1 MNWNYFIGSQL
12 GSIIGLGIIA
22 SFDLNIA
29 TMMIVPLLST
39 NCVVSNILDNDVNV
53 SNDEVKR

>member
-22 SFDLNIA
+22 SFNLLIA
-29 TMMIVPLLST
+29 QIMAIPLLSI
-39 NCVVSNILDNDVNV
+39 NCVVSNVLNNDDDDCV
-53 SNDEVKR
+53 EERK